1 MKLASHKDQIKDKL
15 EQYEKAERCVNTLRD
30 IKGDLEY
37 FLSGK
42 KESTSYIIETV
53 NKLVNKLSKQHSEC
67 TIFIKKSRFIYD
79 SSEASKVSKLLENV
93 MDPAKLIAEYV
104 NDVSSK
110 VNQSIFD
117 PSTTLASSFFDMKVL
132 ITYIMENY
140 ANPYS
145 SFSCIHMIGQ
155 LYLMVDKNTFEINWL
170 EFFNT
175 WKDICDIE
183 ITILND
189 YMSSITIDD
198 IYDANKAIYWRMCS
212 EPELW
217 PYASVSCQSYETE
230 DVFYTGDI
238 IMFDGNP
245 YIFTGV
251 IRNTLYI
258 DCEKEYIYRAIFR
271 CDKIDDEKVIL
282 IETSN
287 ADCPF
292 NIGEGT
298 TIVVNKMDL
307 ESMEAAR

>member
-1 MKLASHKDQIKDKL
+1 MKLGNHKDQIKDKL
-15 EQYEKAERCVNTLRD
+15 EQYEKAEQCINILRD
-30 IKGDLEY
+30 IKDDLGY
-37 FLSGK
+37 FLS
-42 KESTSYIIETV
+42 SNRSANYIIETV
-53 NKLVNKLSKQHSEC
+53 NRLVNKLSKQHSEC
-67 TIFIKKSRFIYD
+67 TIFIERSRSIYD
-79 SSEASKVSKLLENV
+79 SAEASKVPKLLENV

-117 PSTTLASSFFDMKVL
+117 PSTTLSSSFFDMGVL

-140 ANPYS
+140 TNPY
-145 SFSCIHMIGQ
+145 SFSCIHKIGQ
-155 LYLMVDKNTFEINWL
+155 LYLMVDKNAFEIDWL

-189 YMSSITIDD
+189 YMSGITIDD
-198 IYDANKAIYWRMCS
+198 IYDANKIIYWRS
-212 EPELW
+212 YTEPELW
-217 PYASVSCQSYETE
+217 PHARVHCQSCETE
-230 DVFYTGDI
+230 DIFYTGDI

-251 IRNTLYI
+251 LRTTVYS
-258 DCEKEYIYRAIFR
+258 DGEKEYIYRAIFR

-287 ADCPF
+287 TNCPF

-298 TIVVNKMDL
+298 IIVVDKMDL
-307 ESMEAAR
+307 ESMKVTR